1 MTQLSLPMDTRQ
13 PASYVVVRRATG
25 QAVQEVFGRKPVI
38 HPAVAEDYEIVPI
51 LDWLHRV
58 NTRAQLAH

>member
-25 QAVQEVFGRKPVI
+25 QAVQEVFGPKPTL
-38 HPAVAEDYEIVPI
+38 AEPLAAAYEVVPI
-51 LDWLHRV
+51 MDWLHRV
-58 NTRAQLAH
+58 NSRAQLAG